1 MAAEVSVI
9 IVALEHDNGTRVS
22 IDGYELDEDVV
33 DFSVGD
39 NILSLKN
46 YIINEKIK
54 STRDRSQI
62 RVYTPPAAPTDDG
75 GRWVPCKP
83 LDKLVDEQQY
93 GYIDLGSRL
102 GKLVRSCTILNSVPA
117 LLLLTAFIT
126 TRI

>member
-1 MAAEVSVI
+1 MAAKISVI
-9 IVALEHDNGTRVS
+9 IVALEHDNGTRVA

-33 DFSVGD
+33 EFSVGD
-39 NILSLKN
+39 NIISLKN
-46 YIINEKIK
+46 CIINEKIK

-62 RVYTPPAAPTDDG
+62 RVYTPPPAAAAPTDDG

-102 GKLVRSCTILNSVPA
+102 GKFARC
-117 LLLLTAFIT
+117 FW
-126 TRI
+126 

>member
-1 MAAEVSVI
+1 MAAKLSVV

-33 DFSVGD
+33 EFSVGD
-39 NILSLKN
+39 NILSLKQ

-54 STRDRSQI
+54 NTRDRSQI
-62 RVYTPPAAPTDDG
+62 RVYTPPPTASALTDDN

-83 LDKLVDEQQY
+83 LDKLVDEKQY

-102 GKLVRSCTILNSVPA
+102 GKFARSFAILNSVSTGA
-117 LLLLTAFIT
+117 TYS
-126 TRI
+126 R